1 MNKEENFINTLFEK
15 TEESEAIKPQT
26 TEIIKMPMSSIVP
39 NFKNPYK
46 CREEDMK
53 PLEDSIR
60 ENGIIQPLMVRKDD
74 KADVY
79 EIISGHRRYLA
90 ATRLK
95 LTEVPVVVL
104 DITKEEADI
113 ILVDSNLYREHI
125 LPSEKAFA
133 YKMKM
138 DAIKRQGKRTDLTS
152 DQVGPK
158 LSADEISDTD
168 SASQVKRYIRL
179 TNLIP
184 RLLALV
190 DSGKIALGPAVELS
204 YLNQG
209 HQNFLAEAIEKEL
222 ATPSLA
228 QAQKLKKLAQEGKLD
243 VGTILAE
250 NILFSVHF
258 KHKFKKQSIRSEN
271 SNKVN
276 NFLRCQIGIYKQ
288 IYQSFVQLFCS
299 VPNIS
304 INPFCSILFC
314 STKKVFANTQVL
326 YFFFGFTFIN
336 QLDDFLHFY
345 EPKGLRNQSGTIF
358 FLYHQITLFLRHC
371 YFNRYNISIIVY
383 QLCCPIKRTCHLSSG
398 KTSIIS
404 STVQFRALHILARV
418 SVVTASSLPSLR
430 IVYFVS
436 SAVSCKSFFFI
447 SLSSKICHS
456 FLYVTAICVLPFIG
470 LIKEYSYA
478 CISIAYF
485 SLIFNTITAI
495 SHFFAFRQSRY
506 QLFIILKKRCDCTS
520 TT

>member
-1 MNKEENFINTLFEK
+1 MNKEEKFMEELFK
-15 TEESEAIKPQT
+15 KAEETKPEI

-46 CREEDMK
+46 CREDDMK

-79 EIISGHRRYLA
+79 EIISGHRRFLA

-113 ILVDSNLYREHI
+113 ILVDSNLHREHI

-204 YLNQG
+204 YLSQG

-222 ATPSLA
+222 CTPSLA
-228 QAQKLKKLAQEGKLD
+228 QAQKLKKLSQEGTLNAEEISSIMKQPKPNQVQMVKIPED
-243 VGTILAE
+243 TI
-250 NILFSVHF
+250 S
-258 KHKFKKQSIRSEN
+258 KYMK
-271 SNKVN
+271 SNATVKE
-276 NFLRCQIGIYKQ
+276 KE
-288 IYQSFVQLFCS
+288 
-299 VPNIS
+299 
-304 INPFCSILFC
+304 
-314 STKKVFANTQVL
+314 
-326 YFFFGFTFIN
+326 
-336 QLDDFLHFY
+336 DFLAKAVEY
-345 EPKGLRNQSGTIF
+345 YGK
-358 FLYHQITLFLRHC
+358 
-371 YFNRYNISIIVY
+371 
-383 QLCCPIKRTCHLSSG
+383 HLQRQKDRG
-398 KTSIIS
+398 
-404 STVQFRALHILARV
+404 AR
-418 SVVTASSLPSLR
+418 
-430 IVYFVS
+430 
-436 SAVSCKSFFFI
+436 
-447 SLSSKICHS
+447 
-456 FLYVTAICVLPFIG
+456 
-470 LIKEYSYA
+470 
-478 CISIAYF
+478 
-485 SLIFNTITAI
+485 
-495 SHFFAFRQSRY
+495 
-506 QLFIILKKRCDCTS
+506 
-520 TT
+520 

>member
-1 MNKEENFINTLFEK
+1 MNKEEKFMEELFK
-15 TEESEAIKPQT
+15 KAEETKPEI
-26 TEIIKMPMSSIVP
+26 TEIIKMPISSIVP

-113 ILVDSNLYREHI
+113 ILVDSNLHREHI

-138 DAIKRQGKRTDLTS
+138 DAIKKQGKRTDLTS

-204 YLNQG
+204 YLSQG
-209 HQNFLAEAIEKEL
+209 HQNFLSEAIEKEL

-228 QAQKLKKLAQEGKLD
+228 QAQRLKKLSQEGTLD
-243 VGTILAE
+243 AE
-250 NILFSVHF
+250 EISSIM
-258 KHKFKKQSIRSEN
+258 KQP
-271 SNKVN
+271 K
-276 NFLRCQIGIYKQ
+276 
-288 IYQSFVQLFCS
+288 
-299 VPNIS
+299 PNQVVTVKIPEDKIS
-304 INPFCSILFC
+304 KYMKP
-314 STKKVFANTQVL
+314 TATVKEKE
-326 YFFFGFTFIN
+326 
-336 QLDDFLHFY
+336 DFLAKAVEY
-345 EPKGLRNQSGTIF
+345 YGK
-358 FLYHQITLFLRHC
+358 
-371 YFNRYNISIIVY
+371 
-383 QLCCPIKRTCHLSSG
+383 HLMRQKDRG
-398 KTSIIS
+398 
-404 STVQFRALHILARV
+404 AR
-418 SVVTASSLPSLR
+418 
-430 IVYFVS
+430 
-436 SAVSCKSFFFI
+436 
-447 SLSSKICHS
+447 
-456 FLYVTAICVLPFIG
+456 
-470 LIKEYSYA
+470 
-478 CISIAYF
+478 
-485 SLIFNTITAI
+485 
-495 SHFFAFRQSRY
+495 
-506 QLFIILKKRCDCTS
+506 
-520 TT
+520 